1 MNIDK
6 VDINNFSI
14 DELLDLL
21 DLQKPITRTEI
32 ENKVKEKKNMYRN
45 QSTINL
51 LKSAEKILLNYLD
64 NNNLESIFGT
74 SNTLNGIDY
83 NSTQKER
90 TLNTEPVYTTS
101 TVSGKMN
108 PLEKRIQKIVTVVNT
123 KDRTLFTTIECI
135 NKKDDGTIE
144 DKFDNTGNL
153 NNPNYQDYISNL
165 TPAEF
170 TKFATGQTLENLK
183 RVLTDK
189 EIYAN
194 YKFENPTTIKT
205 VGSIPNKKKLIHKYN
220 SKGELVDD
228 IQCPQCIFTPIN
240 NGIVEKKIFGTT
252 NQQIMKDKNIT
263 ETYNFI
269 KKNNTEN
276 TERQYEENAS
286 NFLYNF
292 NFKQRNIIK
301 ATLADIYIDKNI
313 VNLFVPGVNYYI
325 NILEITSDTINNLPP
340 ESFPVSID
348 QYTSLVTHNI
358 VICVK
363 FGFDKLT
370 NIINK
375 INKQLD
381 EKNIEFKFTILS
393 EKNKTYKIEI
403 NPDNNI
409 KNTTYKFIN
418 NDLCNYKNSLS
429 EKLGLLNKTI
439 TFKNDNTIKDEG
451 DYKIELNT
459 ELSIQFPEYL
469 YFVFDDMTNNYHNTY
484 YASTRDST
492 LTSSV
497 LAKIPLKGDKYVLDN
512 TNTDYSI
519 YSREYFGKVNI
530 EKARFQLLSPSGN
543 LINIDQ
549 FDFVKNNYY
558 FTLLFDTIYNL

>member
-101 TVSGKMN
+101 TVSGKIN
-108 PLEKRIQKIVTVVNT
+108 PLEKRIQKIVTVINT

-205 VGSIPNKKKLIHKYN
+205 VGSIPNKKKIINKYN

-363 FGFDKLT
+363 FGFDKLA

-403 NPDNNI
+403 NPDNNN

>member
-74 SNTLNGIDY
+74 SSTLNGIDY